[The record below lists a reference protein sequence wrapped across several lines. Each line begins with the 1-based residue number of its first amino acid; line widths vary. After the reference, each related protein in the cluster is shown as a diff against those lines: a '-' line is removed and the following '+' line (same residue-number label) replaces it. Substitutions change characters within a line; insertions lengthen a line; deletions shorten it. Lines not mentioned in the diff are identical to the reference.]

1 MSAGVPA
8 GATSMNQD
16 TASKSFS
23 PISASGGTSG
33 IASTRSAVVTPSMRS
48 LPACAS
54 GSANGIGLNMNG
66 MWPPA
71 TSLIAGD
78 MPL

>member
-1 MSAGVPA
+1 MSPGVPA

-16 TASKSFS
+16 TASNSLT
-23 PISASGGTSG
+23 PISVSGGTSG
-33 IASTRSAVVTPSMRS
+33 IASIRSTVVTPSMRS
-48 LPACAS
+48 LPACAN
-54 GSANGIGLNMNG
+54 GCANGIGLNMNG

-71 TSLIAGD
+71 TSLMAGD